1 VAGQHH
7 SKKVFVPLS
16 HSLDPGWCRPSRMT
30 SPDWVFHRPRVS
42 TVFDVRCP
50 HIGFPLRDRQGIRP
64 RVRGKD
70 SSRWR
75 ETTPF
80 APEPSVTGHGP
91 AGGSLN

>member
-1 VAGQHH
+1 MAGQHH

-50 HIGFPLRDRQGIRP
+50 HIGFPLSPCETGREFARGSEERTRRAGERQHPLRRNP
-64 RVRGKD
+64 
-70 SSRWR
+70 
-75 ETTPF
+75 
-80 APEPSVTGHGP
+80 
-91 AGGSLN
+91 L